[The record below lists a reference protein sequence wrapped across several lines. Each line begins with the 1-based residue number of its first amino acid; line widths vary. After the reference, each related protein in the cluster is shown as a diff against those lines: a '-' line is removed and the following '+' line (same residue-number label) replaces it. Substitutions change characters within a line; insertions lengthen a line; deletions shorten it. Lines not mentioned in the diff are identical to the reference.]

1 MDICLQIINHCI
13 PFSLLFL
20 WSSAFLFT
28 DEKRKKKTQEHTC
41 FIPSVTMPVWFAK
54 SRAISHH
61 LNRKV
66 GFMGILHQKFW
77 TSSCSR
83 HPSSLSSIFIPAGID
98 HEDHPTPHV
107 FPFNSS
113 ITTRFS
119 LRRFKSTKA
128 ASQLEQLYST
138 DDDDHDTSQV
148 NLISNPYSLVGLF
161 IYVLLFFWSWIASFY
176 PIIECW
182 AYKTILVPKHHG
194 PLACDY
200 VQYWEKLVTWY
211 LTFDKRR
218 ERERATY
225 ILCANLKL
233 RI

>member
-1 MDICLQIINHCI
+1 MDICLQIITNCI

-28 DEKRKKKTQEHTC
+28 DKKKKKTQQHTF
-41 FIPSVTMPVWFAK
+41 FIPSIAMPVWFAK

-66 GFMGILHQKFW
+66 MGFMGILHQNFW

-83 HPSSLSSIFIPAGID
+83 HPSSLSSIFIPAGI
-98 HEDHPTPHV
+98 HEDHSTPHV

-119 LRRFKSTKA
+119 LQRFKSTKA

-148 NLISNPYSLVGLF
+148 NLISNPYSLGGLF

-176 PIIECW
+176 SIIDCW
-182 AYKTILVPKHHG
+182 AYKTILVHKHYG
-194 PLACDY
+194 PLACM
-200 VQYWEKLVTWY
+200 W
-211 LTFDKRR
+211 
-218 ERERATY
+218 
-225 ILCANLKL
+225 LCAILGKKKKQTWHLLSYNW
-233 RI
+233 